1 MINQELELSTMLVEL
16 DCLLDTRLSLLSEL
30 DDEKLRKVLD
40 MYHKR
45 DIDQFP
51 FYSFNRF
58 KENYDKRD
66 KSVLNNALI
75 TPVMFLIQEFVK
87 KTLLQ
92 IINSPFHLKPKVII
106 NIHPYELTE
115 EEINDIIKLIVI
127 KTNKECDVEVISR
140 GVDRLTVG
148 YVKENI
154 SIMVMYKYYEW
165 IEFHSKNKAFEK
177 LTCPDINLF
186 GPAIYF
192 LPKQPRSDI
201 KEDPFTS
208 MEELAKPLI
217 GLKLFPVEYFSFI
230 KIKPQQQT
238 ST

>member
-1 MINQELELSTMLVEL
+1 MIEKELEFSTMLVEL

-30 DDEKLRKVLD
+30 EDDKLRKVLE

-51 FYSFNRF
+51 YYSFNRF
-58 KENYDKRD
+58 KENYDKRN
-66 KSVLNNALI
+66 KTILNNALI
-75 TPVMFLIQEFVK
+75 TPVMFLIIEFVK

-92 IINSPFHLKPKVII
+92 IVNSPFHFRPKIII
-106 NIHPYELTE
+106 NIHPYDLTE

-127 KTNKECDVEVISR
+127 KTDKECDVEVINKSI
-140 GVDRLTVG
+140 DRITIG

-154 SIMVMYKYYEW
+154 SIMVMYRYYEW
-165 IEFHSKNKAFEK
+165 LEYHSKNKAFEK

-192 LPKQPRSDI
+192 QPKQPRSDI

-217 GLKLFPVEYFSFI
+217 GLKLFPIEYFSFI
-230 KIKPQQQT
+230 KLKPEQQT